1 MLARLVQVIGVALL
15 AMTLTA
21 GGSPVASEG
30 IGKAEKVVL
39 DVRSLMPRGERR
51 LVVNSDVFKDE
62 VVETKDRS
70 ATRLVFRDETY
81 LSMGPN
87 SKVRIADLPVARDI
101 DRPFVVEATSGVFKF
116 VSGRLRSDQYRIET
130 PSATIGV
137 RGTIVWISVS
147 GSRLTQVASQTGE
160 VFVCAK
166 ENCVTLVGGEATK
179 VEGDRPPTPPAPVP
193 DDFYALI
200 RDMTARLMID
210 GSDGITAAI
219 DAAEFKGLFDT
230 AKSSRGTRSRRVSAS
245 GPGTLSFSDGGFRR
259 FRALPPSPSIPTV
272 PSVPLTSSAESGNG
286 NSDVEEDGQPPT
298 DPDAAVAEPLPE
310 TGDGRD
316 NEVDIPVPV
325 AGVGPSP
332 AEEPLPQTGNGPDNE
347 ENPLEPVTGVWPDKA
362 AQPVAIPAPATA
374 LLLLFG
380 LCVLGG
386 FRWFATRAWT
396 APVSLRGKVMQD
408 GR

>member
-1 MLARLVQVIGVALL
+1 MLATTQLASGGVL
-15 AMTLTA
+15 
-21 GGSPVASEG
+21 ASEG

-62 VVETKDRS
+62 IVETKDRS
-70 ATRLVFRDETY
+70 ATRLVFRDDTY

-87 SKVRIADLPVARDI
+87 SKVRIADLPVAHDS

-116 VSGRLRSDQYRIET
+116 VSGRLRSDQYRIDT

-166 ENCVTLVGGEATK
+166 EECVTLVGGEATK

-200 RDMTARLMID
+200 RDMTARLMLDGID
-210 GSDGITAAI
+210 GIAAAI
-219 DAAEFKGLFDT
+219 DISDLQGLFNAAEP
-230 AKSSRGTRSRRVSAS
+230 SRGTRSGRASAS
-245 GPGTLSFSDGGFRR
+245 GSGTSGFSGGGFRR
-259 FRALPPSPSIPTV
+259 FRASAPSLGTPSVQTV
-272 PSVPLTSSAESGNG
+272 PPKDGEDSRDGASDADNG
-286 NSDVEEDGQPPT
+286 TPDANEDGEPPTDPPTEPPT
-298 DPDAAVAEPLPE
+298 DPDAPVEQPLPE
-310 TGDGRD
+310 NDG
-316 NEVDIPVPV
+316 
-325 AGVGPSP
+325 GPGP
-332 AEEPLPQTGNGPDNE
+332 AEDPPAPG
-347 ENPLEPVTGVWPDKA
+347 TGVWPDET

-380 LCVLGG
+380 LGVLGV
-386 FRWFATRAWT
+386 FRWVVTRSCT
-396 APVSLRGKVMQD
+396 ESVSFHGRVMQD
-408 GR
+408 DR